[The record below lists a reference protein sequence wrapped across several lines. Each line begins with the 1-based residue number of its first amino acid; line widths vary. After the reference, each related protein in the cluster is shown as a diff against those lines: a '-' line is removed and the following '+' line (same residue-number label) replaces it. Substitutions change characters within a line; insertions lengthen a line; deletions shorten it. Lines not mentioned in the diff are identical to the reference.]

1 MTDPLMP
8 PANGTDQRLDL
19 VLDELRAL
27 RAELTA
33 PAAERAEPADGDQIE
48 LREPA
53 AAPDAKPAPPQRRR

>member
-27 RAELTA
+27 RAALAA
-33 PAAERAEPADGDQIE
+33 PAAERAEPADGEPVE

-53 AAPDAKPAPPQRRR
+53 ADDAPKPTRRRR